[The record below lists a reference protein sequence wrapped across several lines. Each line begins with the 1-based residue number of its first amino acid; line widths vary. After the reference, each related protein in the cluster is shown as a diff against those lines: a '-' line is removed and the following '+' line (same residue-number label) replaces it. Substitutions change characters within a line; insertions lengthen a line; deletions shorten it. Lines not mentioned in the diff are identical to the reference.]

1 MEVLRTIIALL
12 AILLAPGYLLLRAL
26 YPTGGPRD
34 AERIALILG
43 CSLAITV
50 IVGLVLQLTHGGLT
64 TTSEAWGIGGVL
76 LVLTLAAATRSL
88 AARRHQPSH
97 PLRSSASLLA
107 RRALPWILFGA
118 LGVGAYAIA
127 HRGAS
132 AVARRSAFTQL
143 WLIPR
148 DGTLQVGV
156 SSFEHHTAQFH
167 VSVTA
172 GPLSLAHFKFTLN
185 PGATYTRQL
194 TVSPNIIAARRLDV
208 RLFLGHGSTPYRRVS
223 WSPTDA
229 SAP

>member
-50 IVGLVLQLTHGGLT
+50 IVGLLLQLTHGGLT
-64 TTSEAWGIGGVL
+64 TTSEEWGIGGVL
-76 LVLTLAAATRSL
+76 IVLALAAATRSL
-88 AARRHQPSH
+88 AARRGRPS
-97 PLRSSASLLA
+97 PPPRPSASLLA
-107 RRALPWILFGA
+107 RRTLPWILFGA

-143 WLIPR
+143 WVIPR
-148 DGTLQVGV
+148 DGAFQVGV
-156 SSFEHHTAQFH
+156 SSFEHQTSRFH
-167 VSVTA
+167 ISVTA
-172 GPLSLAHFKFTLN
+172 GHLSLAHFKFTLN

-194 TVSPNIIAARRLDV
+194 TLSPTVIATRRLDV
-208 RLFLGHGSTPYRRVS
+208 RLFLGHSSTPYRRVS